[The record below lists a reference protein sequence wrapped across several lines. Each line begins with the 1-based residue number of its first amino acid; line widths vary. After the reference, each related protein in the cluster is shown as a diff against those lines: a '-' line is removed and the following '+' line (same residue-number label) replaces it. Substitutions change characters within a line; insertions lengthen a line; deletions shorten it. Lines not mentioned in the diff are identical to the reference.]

1 VSIVLFNQAKH
12 KFLAGGEKIPK
23 ISLFLAAK
31 IKLMTSFRIRPRFR
45 QMRNEKPEEIEKA
58 LKHMVEQNKDR
69 FSGTFMNGHM
79 IIRINQQRRHFWSP
93 QLNIDLENIRDI
105 TVIRGLYG
113 PNPTVWAV
121 FFFSYAALGIL
132 FTIAGMLLLS
142 QYMLGLE
149 TKLWWT
155 LPACIITAAVLYFI
169 AQFGQKIGAS
179 QMFDLHHFYEET
191 VGEKVT
197 IL

>member
-1 VSIVLFNQAKH
+1 
-12 KFLAGGEKIPK
+12 
-23 ISLFLAAK
+23 
-31 IKLMTSFRIRPRFR
+31 MTSFRIRPRFR
-45 QMRNEKPEEIEKA
+45 QMRNEKPDEIEKA
-58 LKHMVEQNKDR
+58 LKKMVELNKGL
-69 FSGTFMNGHM
+69 FTGTFMDGH
-79 IIRINQQRRHFWSP
+79 IIIKINQQRRHFWSP
-93 QLNIDLENIRDI
+93 QLNLSLENIQDI

-121 FFFSYAALGIL
+121 FFFGYACLAIL

-142 QYMLGLE
+142 QYVLGLE
-149 TKLWWT
+149 TRLWWT
-155 LPACIITAAVLYFI
+155 LPACFIAAAILYLI

-191 VGEKVT
+191 VGEKVS

>member
-1 VSIVLFNQAKH
+1 
-12 KFLAGGEKIPK
+12 
-23 ISLFLAAK
+23 
-31 IKLMTSFRIRPRFR
+31 MTSFRIRPRFR

-58 LKHMVEQNKDR
+58 LKQMVERNR
-69 FSGTFMNGHM
+69 ELFTGVFMDGHV
-79 IIRINQQRRHFWSP
+79 IIRINRQRRHFWSP
-93 QLNIDLENIRDI
+93 QLNLDLENIQDVTI
-105 TVIRGLYG
+105 IRGLYG

-121 FFFSYAALGIL
+121 FFFSYASLGIL

-142 QYMLGLE
+142 QYMLGIE

-155 LPACIITAAVLYFI
+155 LPGCLTVAAVLYFI